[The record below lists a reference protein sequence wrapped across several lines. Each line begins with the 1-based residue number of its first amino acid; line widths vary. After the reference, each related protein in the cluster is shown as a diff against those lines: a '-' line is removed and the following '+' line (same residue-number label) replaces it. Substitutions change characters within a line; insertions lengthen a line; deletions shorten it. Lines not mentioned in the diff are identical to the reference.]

1 MRRWAASLRWRL
13 LLAAL
18 LAVSLALVL
27 AGVAIARLFERHVT
41 QQFDLRLQ
49 DQLTQLLAALEPDAD
64 GQPVL
69 ARPLADPR
77 WQRPYGG
84 LYWQVQA
91 VGRAEAEPALRSRSL
106 WDERLPLADDT
117 LPDGALHR
125 HALPGPAGQR
135 LRALERAVQWGD
147 HGPRWRVVV
156 AADTRE
162 LEQALGAF
170 HGALARSLAG
180 LGAALLAAVAAQLW
194 LGLRPLRAL
203 QHAVQRVRDGHETR
217 LRGHFV
223 AEVQPLVE
231 DFNRV
236 LAHDEQGVE
245 RARRLA
251 GNLAHAIKTPLAV
264 IGTLAE
270 ELQPREPALAT
281 ALQEQVQRLREQVD
295 WHLRRA
301 RAASAAHPA
310 RPTPVQPVLEG
321 LLRVMRKVHAHAPQR
336 PDEGAE
342 LAWDVEVTPPGLAFA
357 GEAHD
362 LQEIA
367 GNLLDNAGKWART
380 RVEVRAWQEG
390 PWWVLCV
397 QDDGPGLTPEQCA
410 AVLQRGVRADE
421 RAPGAGL
428 GLDIVREVVSLYSGQ
443 LQLQRSP
450 WGGLAVQVRL
460 PAAA

>member
-1 MRRWAASLRWRL
+1 MRGATRSLRWRL
-13 LLAAL
+13 LATAAV
-18 LAVSLALVL
+18 AVVVALTA
-27 AGVAIARLFERHVT
+27 AGLVIARLFERHVT
-41 QQFDLRLQ
+41 AQFDARLHDHLIQ
-49 DQLTQLLAALEPDAD
+49 VLAALQRDDA
-64 GQPVL
+64 GQPQL
-69 ARPLADPR
+69 QRPLADPR
-77 WQRPYGG
+77 WERPYSG

-91 VGRAEAEPALRSRSL
+91 VQGGAEPLLRSWSL
-106 WDERLPLADDT
+106 WDAQLALPPDALADGT
-117 LPDGALHR
+117 LHR
-125 HALPGPAGQR
+125 HRVDGPAGQR
-135 LRALERAVQWGD
+135 LRVLERAVQVGED
-147 HGPRWRVVV
+147 APRWRVAV
-156 AADTRE
+156 AADERE
-162 LEQALGAF
+162 LQAAQTEF
-170 HGALARSLAG
+170 QTTLA
-180 LGAALLAAVAAQLW
+180 AALLALGVALLGAVAMQVGV
-194 LGLRPLRAL
+194 GLRPLRAL
-203 QHAVQRVRDGHETR
+203 QQAVQRVRDGHDTR
-217 LRGHFV
+217 LQGDFV
-223 AEVQPLVE
+223 AEVQPLVD

-236 LAHDEQGVE
+236 LAHAEQVAE

-264 IGTLAE
+264 MG
-270 ELQPREPALAT
+270 ALADDA
-281 ALQEQVQRLREQVD
+281 ALPRQRLAAELREQVQAVQRHVD

-301 RAASAAHPA
+301 RLAGGPL
-310 RPTPVQPVLEG
+310 PG
-321 LLRVMRKVHAHAPQR
+321 LRTEVAPLLQGLVRVMRKVHAHAPRR

-362 LQEIA
+362 AQEIA

-390 PWWVLCV
+390 PWWVLRV

-428 GLDIVREVVSLYSGQ
+428 GLDIVREVVSLYGGQ

-450 WGGLAVQVRL
+450 WGGLAVYVRL

>member
-203 QHAVQRVRDGHETR
+203 QQALRVRDGHETR

-281 ALQEQVQRLREQVD
+281 ALQEQVQRLREQAEA
-295 WHLRRA
+295 RRA
-301 RAASAAHPA
+301 SGQTGAAASTAQDPPRPA
-310 RPTPVQPVLEG
+310 
-321 LLRVMRKVHAHAPQR
+321 
-336 PDEGAE
+336 
-342 LAWDVEVTPPGLAFA
+342 
-357 GEAHD
+357 
-362 LQEIA
+362 
-367 GNLLDNAGKWART
+367 
-380 RVEVRAWQEG
+380 
-390 PWWVLCV
+390 
-397 QDDGPGLTPEQCA
+397 
-410 AVLQRGVRADE
+410 
-421 RAPGAGL
+421 
-428 GLDIVREVVSLYSGQ
+428 
-443 LQLQRSP
+443 
-450 WGGLAVQVRL
+450 
-460 PAAA
+460 

>member
-1 MRRWAASLRWRL
+1 MRRWSASLRWRL

-91 VGRAEAEPALRSRSL
+91 VGRAQAEPALRSRSL

-117 LPDGALHR
+117 LSDGALHR

-135 LRALERAVQWGD
+135 LRALERAVQWGER
-147 HGPRWRVVV
+147 GPRWRVVV

-162 LEQALGAF
+162 LEQARDAF
-170 HGALARSLAG
+170 HGKLVLSLVG

-203 QHAVQRVRDGHETR
+203 QQALQAVRTGRQTR
-217 LRGHFV
+217 LQGTFA
-223 AEVQPLVE
+223 AEVQPLVD

-270 ELQPREPALAT
+270 ELQPREPAIAS

-310 RPTPVQPVLEG
+310 RSTPVQPVLEG
-321 LLRVMRKVHAHAPQR
+321 LLRVMRKVHAARADGGEPL
-336 PDEGAE
+336 E
-342 LAWDVEVTPPGLAFA
+342 LTLQGDPAAAFA
-357 GEAHD
+357 GEAQD
-362 LQEIA
+362 LQEMA
-367 GNLLDNAGKWART
+367 GNLLDNACKWARR
-380 RVEVRAWQEG
+380 RVQVTVRRDG
-390 PWWVLCV
+390 GLLLLTVD
-397 QDDGPGLTPEQCA
+397 DDGPGLPPEQCQQ
-410 AVLQRGVRADE
+410 VLARGVRADE
-421 RAPGAGL
+421 RVPGSGL
-428 GLDIVREVVSLYSGQ
+428 GLDIVREVAALYGGT
-443 LQLQRSP
+443 LRLARAP
-450 WGGLAVQVRL
+450 LGGLRAALEL
-460 PAAA
+460 PAVSDA